1 MKTPGANA
9 ANFMGELTI
18 WCNAKLTERAMKALA
33 AGVAPHRLVVAERVI
48 NNIEPTQPDARLG
61 QADVAFGQPD
71 AGQVIELQRLR
82 WVQLSS
88 AGYARYDRQDVR
100 DALARRGAMLTN
112 SSSVY
117 AEPCAEHALAFVLA
131 GARQLGAAW
140 AGRKEWGSAGLRSKS
155 HVLCGQTAL
164 ILGYGQIGRRLA
176 ELLAPLK
183 MEITAVRRNVRGD
196 EAVRVRP
203 IEELD
208 ALLAGADHVINI
220 LPASAATE
228 KFFGAGKFALMKRGA
243 VFYNIGRGATVD
255 QPALRQ
261 ALLEGSVGAAYLD
274 VTDPEPLPPSDPLW
288 TTPNC
293 YITPHTAGGA
303 ADEFDRVVG
312 SFLGN
317 LAKFAAGDPL
327 NDRVF

>member
-1 MKTPGANA
+1 
-9 ANFMGELTI
+9 
-18 WCNAKLTERAMKALA
+18 
-33 AGVAPHRLVVAERVI
+33 
-48 NNIEPTQPDARLG
+48 
-61 QADVAFGQPD
+61 
-71 AGQVIELQRLR
+71 
-82 WVQLSS
+82 
-88 AGYARYDRQDVR
+88 
-100 DALARRGAMLTN
+100 
-112 SSSVY
+112 
-117 AEPCAEHALAFVLA
+117 
-131 GARQLGAAW
+131 
-140 AGRKEWGSAGLRSKS
+140 
-155 HVLCGQTAL
+155 
-164 ILGYGQIGRRLA
+164 
-176 ELLAPLK
+176 
-183 MEITAVRRNVRGD
+183 
-196 EAVRVRP
+196 
-203 IEELD
+203 
-208 ALLAGADHVINI
+208 VINI